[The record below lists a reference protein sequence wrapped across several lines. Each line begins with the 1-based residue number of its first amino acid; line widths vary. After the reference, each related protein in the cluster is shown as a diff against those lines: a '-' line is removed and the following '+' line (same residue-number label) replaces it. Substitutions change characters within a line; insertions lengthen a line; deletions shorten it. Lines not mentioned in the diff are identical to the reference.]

1 MKYPL
6 KDYLVFIGSCIMMTG
21 VVVGLITLIIM
32 ARHKVID
39 IQCEDDVT
47 RHMAGIALCPPPI
60 EVLR

>member
-21 VVVGLITLIIM
+21 VVVGLITLIMM

-39 IQCEDDVT
+39 IQCEDEMT
-47 RHMAGIALCPPPI
+47 KHLAGIALCSPPI
-60 EVLR
+60 EVPR